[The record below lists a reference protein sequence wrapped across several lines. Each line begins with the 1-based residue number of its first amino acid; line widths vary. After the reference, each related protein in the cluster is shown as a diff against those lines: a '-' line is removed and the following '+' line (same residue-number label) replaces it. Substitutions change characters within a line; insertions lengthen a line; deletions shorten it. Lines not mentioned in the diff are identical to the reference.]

1 MSEFKIDI
9 DTGAWLD
16 ATGIMTTV
24 FIGDACEPCI
34 EIVETYEELID
45 KELEAHCVGDLILK
59 RNQPDAEAFVNALA
73 EAAEYARKKYEGMK
87 E

>member
-1 MSEFKIDI
+1 MSEFKLDV
-9 DTGAWLD
+9 DAGAWLD
-16 ATGIMTTV
+16 AKGAMTTV

-45 KELEAHCVGDLILK
+45 KELQAHCVGDLILK
-59 RNQPDAEAFVNALA
+59 RNQPDAEEFVNALA
-73 EAAEYARKKYEGMK
+73 EAAEYARQKYEAMK